1 MLADPIDVHVTRSIP
16 RRSAHGDYLSVYCDP
31 GSARSLPVR
40 ATKGQRRNQGPVFA
54 LLITNV
60 LRPLRRKP
68 STEPVNAS

>member
-16 RRSAHGDYLSVYCDP
+16 RRSAHGDYLSVYCEP

-54 LLITNV
+54 L
-60 LRPLRRKP
+60 
-68 STEPVNAS
+68 